1 MGVYGVI
8 GFPISHSMSPVM
20 HNGEFRALKL
30 AHHYA
35 AFEVHPDQLESAI
48 KGMRALNI
56 KGINVTIP
64 HKVAVIRYLD
74 EIDEEAKLIGAVNT
88 IVNENGK
95 LIGFN
100 TDGQGYLLSLKSII
114 NTSLALKKTLIVGA
128 GGAARAIATALAK
141 DGVQKLDIA
150 NRTVSKAQELIEHVN
165 QLTDGRALT
174 IDEAEEQLSAYDIV
188 INTTSVGM
196 APHIDETPLRVHHLK
211 QGAIAS
217 DLIYNPLM
225 TRFLK
230 EAKAKGAIIDNGIGM
245 FVHQGALAF
254 KKWTGVEPNI
264 ERMKKTVLSKL
275 GG

>member
-1 MGVYGVI
+1 
-8 GFPISHSMSPVM
+8 
-20 HNGEFRALKL
+20 
-30 AHHYA
+30 
-35 AFEVHPDQLESAI
+35 DQLESAI

-165 QLTDGRALT
+165 Q
-174 IDEAEEQLSAYDIV
+174 
-188 INTTSVGM
+188 
-196 APHIDETPLRVHHLK
+196 
-211 QGAIAS
+211 
-217 DLIYNPLM
+217 
-225 TRFLK
+225 
-230 EAKAKGAIIDNGIGM
+230 
-245 FVHQGALAF
+245 
-254 KKWTGVEPNI
+254 
-264 ERMKKTVLSKL
+264 
-275 GG
+275 